1 MNNMYNMNNMSN
13 MNELKFGVADPRL
26 NKILEICFYPEN
38 SKRIQ
43 KMNNIFFHMDISVHP
58 GL

>member
-1 MNNMYNMNNMSN
+1 MNNMNNMSN

-26 NKILEICFYPEN
+26 NKILEICFSPEN